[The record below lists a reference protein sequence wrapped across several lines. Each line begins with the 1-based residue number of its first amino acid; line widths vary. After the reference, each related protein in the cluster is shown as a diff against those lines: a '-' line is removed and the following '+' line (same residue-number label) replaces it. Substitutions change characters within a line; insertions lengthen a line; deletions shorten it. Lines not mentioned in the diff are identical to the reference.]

1 MNDVDKTTRT
11 TKMYV
16 ESLLVKTVCDTPRLC
31 YKLCS
36 TVRLSVLSPDNPSII
51 HPDPPL
57 THIHHLDMLWATRC
71 IYGRIM
77 LCYNWS
83 FSFIP
88 GSDCLGSFRL
98 SPFNASGTCTCQ
110 KQKVSLQCDCH
121 EGFSGFMCSS
131 IVLRYCKPKDNI
143 EPEIPHCKD
152 SNEESCHLNQDGKYY
167 LCVAFDG
174 KF

>member
-1 MNDVDKTTRT
+1 MTLPD
-11 TKMYV
+11 YV
-16 ESLLVKTVCDTPRLC
+16 TNYVPQSGFLYYHLITHPSSIQSPPPPHPYPPPGYALGN
-31 YKLCS
+31 
-36 TVRLSVLSPDNPSII
+36 SVGWVPLFII
-51 HPDPPL
+51 N
-57 THIHHLDMLWATRC
+57 TQC

-88 GSDCLGSFRL
+88 GSDCLGIFRL
-98 SPFNASGTCTCQ
+98 SQFNASGTCTC
-110 KQKVSLQCDCH
+110 QKVSLQCDCH